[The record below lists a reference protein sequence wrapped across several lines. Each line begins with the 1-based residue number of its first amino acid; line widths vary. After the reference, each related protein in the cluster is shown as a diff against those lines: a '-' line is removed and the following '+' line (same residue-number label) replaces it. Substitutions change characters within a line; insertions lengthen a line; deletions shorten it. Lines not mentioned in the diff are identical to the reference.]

1 MGRRSRPE
9 FVLTGCGVLFARA
22 KRRYYMPSRETVEQE
37 VKKREAPGYSSA
49 KQKPPEAQAVEFKS
63 KPNSLVEQGKDPVA
77 DVSMHYRDSLAPA
90 YSIQTLA
97 PAAGCAQGPSAD
109 ADSG

>member
-1 MGRRSRPE
+1 M
-9 FVLTGCGVLFARA
+9 FARA
-22 KRRYYMPSRETVEQE
+22 KRRYNMPSRETVEQE

-77 DVSMHYRDSLAPA
+77 DV
-90 YSIQTLA
+90 